1 MLFRWVFAVCWLG
14 ATLSAQTI
22 TVTPMGPI
30 ATLEQARDAA
40 RAERRAG
47 RTGPIRIEVR
57 AGRYPL
63 NQTFQL
69 GPEDNDTI
77 WQAPHGEHP
86 VISGGSRITGWKE
99 GENGV
104 WSASVRGL
112 SFHQLFINGV
122 RAICARTPN
131 VGFFHIEG
139 DSSQAKP
146 FEFRYRDGDIQKS
159 WAETGDVE
167 VVALLAWADLRR
179 PIVRVDESTRV
190 AVLAGNPEKSN
201 REKDA
206 RYYIE
211 NARDALDAPGEW
223 YLDRKAQVVYYIPR
237 PGEQLERAEVIAT
250 TLETLISIN
259 SDPAG
264 SHPVE
269 GIEFRGLT
277 FADADWTMPPTGY
290 ADIQSAFYAPA
301 TIEVVGAR
309 NLVIDHCII
318 TRSGGYGVW
327 FARGAQHNRI
337 TATEIFDMGA
347 GGVKIGE
354 PEIRSNPLEQNK
366 NTLVENN
373 HIHDLGKVFVSAV
386 GVWVLESADNQIL
399 HNHIHHLFYTAISL
413 GWTWGYGPSQ
423 ARSNFVAFND
433 LHDVGQGML
442 SDMGAIYTLGTQPG
456 TVLRNNL
463 IHDVIPSVYGGWGI
477 YADESSSRILIEN
490 NIVYHCKSAAF
501 HENYGQDNLVRNNI
515 FALDDEH
522 EMMRTREEAHTSLRI
537 EHNIIYASQKSILGG
552 NWGGDQFDISNNLYY
567 VVGNVAPD
575 FAGASFAAWKTA
587 GHDQQSIIA
596 DPLFVDAAHFN
607 FALRSSSPAL
617 KTGFHAID
625 ESKVGPLYVPGA
637 TAW

>member
-1 MLFRWVFAVCWLG
+1 
-14 ATLSAQTI
+14 
-22 TVTPMGPI
+22 MGPI

-69 GPEDNDTI
+69 GPEDKDTI

-86 VISGGSRITGWKE
+86 VISGGTRVTGWKQ

-104 WSASVRGL
+104 WSASVPGL

-122 RAICARTPN
+122 RAIRARTPN
-131 VGFFHIEG
+131 VGFFHIDG
-139 DSSQAKP
+139 DSSQANP
-146 FEFRYRDGDIQKS
+146 FQLHYRGSDIQKS
-159 WAETGDVE
+159 WAETADVE

-179 PIVRVDESTRV
+179 FLVRVDESTRV
-190 AVLAGNPEKSN
+190 AVLSGNPEKSN

-211 NARDALDAPGEW
+211 NTRDALDAPGEW

-237 PGEQLERAEVIAT
+237 PGEQLEHAEVIAT
-250 TLETLISIN
+250 TLKTLISIN
-259 SDPAG
+259 ADPAG
-264 SHPVE
+264 GHPVE

-277 FADADWTMPPTGY
+277 FAEADWTMPPTGY

-301 TIEVVGAR
+301 AIEVVGAR
-309 NLVIDHCII
+309 NVVIDHCTIS
-318 TRSGGYGVW
+318 RSGGYGVW

-354 PEIRSNPLEQNK
+354 PEIRSNPVEQSE

-399 HNHIHHLFYTAISL
+399 HNSIHHLFYTAISL

-423 ARSNFVAFND
+423 ARYNLVAFND

-456 TVLRNNL
+456 TILRNNF
-463 IHDVIPSVYGGWGI
+463 IHEVIPSVYGGWGI
-477 YADESSSRILIEN
+477 YADEGSSHILIEN

-501 HENYGQDNLVRNNI
+501 VQHYGQDNLVRNNI

-522 EMMRTREEAHTSLRI
+522 EMARTRKEDHLSFRI
-537 EHNIIYASQKSILGG
+537 EHNIIYAHQKSILGG
-552 NWGGDQFDISNNLYY
+552 NWEGDQFDIGNNLYY

-575 FAGASFAAWKTA
+575 FAGTSFAAWKTA
-587 GHDQQSIIA
+587 GHDQHSIIA
-596 DPLFVDAAHFN
+596 DPLFVDAEHFN
-607 FALRSSSPAL
+607 FTLRSSSPAF
-617 KTGFHAID
+617 KTSFHAID
-625 ESKVGPLYVPGA
+625 KSQVGPFYVPGA